1 MRIFQL
7 FLATIMLHSMASNQ
21 LFANDATLSNIEQ
34 LRWVNRIILV
44 SADQHNEVEVITQ
57 FRQAKLEIDERH
69 LLWFVLYGEQLTSNY
84 EGKIS
89 ENFARVINEKY
100 LDKSVNSVLIG
111 KDGGV
116 KDRQKLLSLNSTL
129 ALIDAMSMRQS
140 EIKRNK
146 D

>member
-1 MRIFQL
+1 MIY
-7 FLATIMLHSMASNQ
+7 SMASNQ
-21 LFANDATLSNIEQ
+21 LFANDATLSNVEQ

-44 SADQHNEVEVITQ
+44 SADQHNEAEVIGQ

-69 LLWFVLYGEQLTSNY
+69 ILWFVLYGEQLTSNY

-89 ENFARVINEKY
+89 ENFSRDINKKY
-100 LDKSVNSVLIG
+100 LNKSVKSILIG

-116 KDRQKLLSLNSTL
+116 KDRQQVLSLNLTL
-129 ALIDAMSMRQS
+129 ALIDTMSMRQS
-140 EIKRNK
+140 EFKRDK

>member
-1 MRIFQL
+1 MID
-7 FLATIMLHSMASNQ
+7 SMASNQ
-21 LFANDATLSNIEQ
+21 LFANDATLSNVEQ

-44 SADQHNEVEVITQ
+44 SADQHNEAEVIGQ

-69 LLWFVLYGEQLTSNY
+69 ILWFVLYGEQLTSNY

-89 ENFARVINEKY
+89 ENFSRDINKKY
-100 LDKSVNSVLIG
+100 LNKSVKSILIG

-116 KDRQKLLSLNSTL
+116 KDRQQVLSLNLTL
-129 ALIDAMSMRQS
+129 ALIDTMSMRQS
-140 EIKRNK
+140 EIKRDK

>member
-1 MRIFQL
+1 
-7 FLATIMLHSMASNQ
+7 MASNQ
-21 LFANDATLSNIEQ
+21 LFANDATLSNVEQ

-44 SADQHNEVEVITQ
+44 SADQHNEAEVIGQ

-69 LLWFVLYGEQLTSNY
+69 ILWFVLYGEQLTSNY

-89 ENFARVINEKY
+89 ENFSRDINKKY
-100 LDKSVNSVLIG
+100 LNKSVKSILIG

-116 KDRQKLLSLNSTL
+116 KDRQQVLSLNLTL
-129 ALIDAMSMRQS
+129 ALIDTMSMRQS
-140 EIKRNK
+140 EIKRDK